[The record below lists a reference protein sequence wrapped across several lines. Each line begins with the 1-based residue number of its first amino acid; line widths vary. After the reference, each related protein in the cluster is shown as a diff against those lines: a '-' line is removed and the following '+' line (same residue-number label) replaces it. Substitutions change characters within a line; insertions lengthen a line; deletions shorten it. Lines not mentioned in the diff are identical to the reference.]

1 MRAISTVLVLL
12 LAQALFISGAAAKDE
27 FPGRVKFPNVQ
38 VYELADLKRDLDKV
52 VVVDAR
58 SSYEFDTLRVKG
70 AVNIPVNS
78 STFVEKLREI
88 RKETDKPIV
97 FYCNGRTCMKSY
109 HAAAKAHEYNIE
121 NTWSYDAGIF
131 EWAKAYP
138 DNAELL
144 GISPVDP
151 KKLIAKKD
159 FKTRML
165 KPDAFADKVYAE
177 NASVLVLD
185 VRDKFQRGTSV
196 GFFPGK
202 ERWVSLEDKEKVKKK
217 IQQARDRGQT
227 LLIYDEVGKQVRWLQ
242 YTIEAVGHTDYYF
255 MDGGAK
261 KYYETVLSQN

>member
-1 MRAISTVLVLL
+1 
-12 LAQALFISGAAAKDE
+12 
-27 FPGRVKFPNVQ
+27 
-38 VYELADLKRDLDKV
+38 
-52 VVVDAR
+52 
-58 SSYEFDTLRVKG
+58 
-70 AVNIPVNS
+70 
-78 STFVEKLREI
+78 
-88 RKETDKPIV
+88 
-97 FYCNGRTCMKSY
+97 
-109 HAAAKAHEYNIE
+109 
-121 NTWSYDAGIF
+121 
-131 EWAKAYP
+131 
-138 DNAELL
+138 
-144 GISPVDP
+144 
-151 KKLIAKKD
+151 
-159 FKTRML
+159 ML

>member
-1 MRAISTVLVLL
+1 

-27 FPGRVKFPNVQ
+27 FPGRTKFPNVQ

-52 VVVDAR
+52 IVVDAR
-58 SSYEFDTLRVKG
+58 SSYEFDTLRIKG

-78 STFVEKLREI
+78 SSFADKLREI
-88 RKETDKPIV
+88 RKTSDKPIV

-109 HAAAKAHEYNIE
+109 HAAVKAHEYRIE

-144 GISPVDP
+144 GVSPVDP
-151 KKLIAKKD
+151 NKLISKAT
-159 FKTRML
+159 FKTRL
-165 KPDAFADKVYAE
+165 LQPDAFADKIYAPE
-177 NASVLVLD
+177 ASVLVLD

-202 ERWVSLEDKEKVKKK
+202 ERWVSLEDKEKVKKQ
-217 IQQARDRGQT
+217 IQRAKDRGQT

-242 YTIEAVGHTDYYF
+242 YTIEAAGHRDYYF

-261 KYYETVLSQN
+261 KYYDTILSQN